1 MSEEF
6 IEEREDVVKRFKAFK
21 SRSES
26 GFSSLK
32 DRIKNERLFLSGKQW
47 VGMDKF
53 VSKTRARRVIN
64 CIKSSTLSVAN
75 KYAQYPFAWKTEADD
90 ANARLKEFWAVDS
103 NKFAVQDAVQ
113 QLVSFGL
120 GVVAI
125 GSDRDNQTGM
135 EVPCVYSVTDMSR
148 VFLDPDS
155 TSRSYDDAVDTI
167 LVDYRSREYIRINYG
182 EEYLPPEK
190 ARLVTTCAT
199 ASNLIP
205 ISTYYYRSAED
216 GFVHIV
222 TLVNDKVLEGSET
235 VLRIGRLPVFPVFG
249 EDCLDLDTEKP
260 TYTGLVY
267 RAEEVQRVINLAW
280 TQLSERLSFSPK
292 PSWLTT
298 PEAVKNFDAGFKNQ
312 GSGGNPLLF
321 YNRTDNTGKVELK
334 PPQRLDNT
342 IQFTDTL
349 SIIQGSTDLLGVVT
363 GVDARGLPDNGQQ
376 DITATQVNFVAKAF
390 ATNINHFMDNI
401 KLMMKCLGD
410 VMVALLG
417 YPGLKVQV
425 IQGPS
430 EYEELI
436 AARQQITALMQGVTD
451 PAEKRKL
458 TLALLKCY
466 PNNTNLTE
474 LYREMSAQPEPNPA
488 LIQAQQLVQAQQQQI
503 LKLNEQIKTL
513 EEQSRSLDK
522 SYYMEFLKSKQNHEF
537 KLEEMALQA
546 RLDQGADAVKA
557 GAEAEKAQ
565 LSVQKEALSL
575 ERERIKTATTV
586 ADSLF
591 GKGGF

>member
-1 MSEEF
+1 MNEEF
-6 IEEREDVVKRFKAFK
+6 TTEREDVVKRFKDFK

-53 VSKTRARRVIN
+53 VSRTRARRVIN

-75 KYAQYPFAWKTEADD
+75 KYGQYPFSWKTDNDD
-90 ANARLKEFWAVDS
+90 ANKHIKDFWGLDS
-103 NKFAVQDAVQ
+103 NRFAIQDAVQ

-167 LVDYRSREYIRINYG
+167 LVDYRSREYIRLNYG

-222 TLVNDKVLEGSET
+222 TLVNDKVLEGSEK
-235 VLRIGRLPVFPVFG
+235 VLQIGRLPVFPVFG
-249 EDCLDLDTEKP
+249 EDCLDIDTEKP

-321 YNRTDNTGKVELK
+321 YNRTDNTGKIELK
-334 PPQRLDNT
+334 PPQRLDNQ

-376 DITATQVNFVAKAF
+376 DITATQVNFVAKTF

-436 AARQQITALMQGVTD
+436 AARQQITSLMQGVTD
-451 PAEKRKL
+451 PSEKRKL

-466 PNNTNLTE
+466 PNNTYLTE
-474 LYREMSAQPEPNPA
+474 LYNEMASQPQPNPE
-488 LIQAQQLVQAQQQQI
+488 LIQAQQVVQLQQQEIQKLTDR
-503 LKLNEQIKTL
+503 LKMLEQQQT
-513 EEQSRSLDK
+513 STDK
-522 SYYMEFLKSKQNHEF
+522 SYAFELEKM
-537 KLEEMALQA
+537 KLQHQYDLEDEL
-546 RLDQGADAVKA
+546 L
-557 GAEAEKAQ
+557 KAQ
-565 LSVQKEALSL
+565 LSQGANAEKERAEVTKAQLGVEKELLSL
-575 ERERIKTATTV
+575 DRERVKTTQSV
-586 ADSLF
+586 ADSMF
-591 GKGGF
+591 GGV